1 MVAIRNFQT
10 CRRFSEEFV
19 GATLMTYAGEQGL
32 KCCAEEQFCLFF
44 FNACKIKKGGWEG
57 SGKVG
62 TRQAGCAAQDSVL
75 S

>member
-1 MVAIRNFQT
+1 MLGSKVSNAVQKNNF
-10 CRRFSEEFV
+10 
-19 GATLMTYAGEQGL
+19 A
-32 KCCAEEQFCLFF
+32 FF
-44 FNACKIKKGGWEG
+44 FFYACKIKKGGWEG